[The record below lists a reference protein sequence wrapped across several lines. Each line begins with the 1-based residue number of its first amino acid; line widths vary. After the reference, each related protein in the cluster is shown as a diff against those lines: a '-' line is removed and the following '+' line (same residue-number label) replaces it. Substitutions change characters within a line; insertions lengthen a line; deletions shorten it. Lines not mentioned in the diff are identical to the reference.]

1 MVQKSD
7 VHELYKK
14 KKKVKTVFLKYS
26 ISADEKKILS
36 LSKLLEVYINWKHL
50 LHLCQLL
57 LWSEK
62 HSSRYADVSQF

>member
-36 LSKLLEVYINWKHL
+36 LSKLLEVYIN
-50 LHLCQLL
+50 
-57 LWSEK
+57 
-62 HSSRYADVSQF
+62 